1 VDEWIRYFFPATG
14 VYLTQL
20 HNEMRQGGM
29 TLVLELQRD
38 KGRLAR
44 QMHRVNIYM
53 IEEAARQYRYGQ
65 IVCAVE
71 E

>member
-1 VDEWIRYFFPATG
+1 MDSPFFSATG

-20 HNEMRQGGM
+20 HNEMRKGGM
-29 TLVLELQRD
+29 TLVLELPRD

-44 QMHRVNIYM
+44 QMHRVTIYM

-65 IVCAVE
+65 VVCAAE